1 MIYKFYKTEDKRWY
15 IDLPTWKGDKSD
27 LEMVA
32 GADVMLDIL
41 SEGKGKLTVDLS
53 DKYTDKQK
61 WDKPVILELHEK
73 HAGLTGGG
81 ATYMW
86 GDEKIW
92 LCDVTK
98 FVFDG
103 YFPHFIIFGIIN
115 E

>member
-1 MIYKFYKTEDKRWY
+1 MIYTFYKTEDSRWY
-15 IDLPTWKGDKSD
+15 IDLPTWKGSIAD

-41 SEGKGKLTVDLS
+41 SGNKNILTIDLS
-53 DKYTDKQK
+53 DSYKDKEK

-73 HAGLTGGG
+73 HTGLTGGG

-103 YFPHFIIFGIIN
+103 HFPHFIVFGIIN